1 MNSCNFV
8 GRLTADPEL
17 RRTQDGTAV
26 CSYSL
31 AVKRPMVKDTTD
43 FIEFVTW
50 RQSAEY
56 LAQYGH
62 RGDVV
67 AATGTLQPRDWTD
80 KNGNKRRAF
89 EIVTSNVELLSSKK
103 KTEETGNTSQPQN
116 GYQGGYSA
124 APQGYSQPQFNQ
136 QGFGGYQQP
145 TFQGQVYQHQDQ
157 FAPIEGDDPQL
168 PF

>member
-1 MNSCNFV
+1 MNNCQFV

-31 AVKRPMVKDTTD
+31 AVKRPMAKDATD
-43 FIEFVTW
+43 FLDLVTW
-50 RQSAEY
+50 RQGAEF

-62 RGDVV
+62 KGDTV
-67 AATGTLQPRDWTD
+67 AASGTLQTRDWTD

-89 EIVTSNVELLSSKK
+89 EVVTTSVELLSSKR
-103 KTEETGNTSQPQN
+103 NSQEATNPGTAQN
-116 GYQGGYSA
+116 AGYGQPS
-124 APQGYSQPQFNQ
+124 APQQMNRNAGYSQP
-136 QGFGGYQQP
+136 GFGGYQE
-145 TFQGQVYQHQDQ
+145 V
-157 FAPIEGDDPQL
+157 EMDDPDL